1 MYEPIVSTWIG
12 TTPRNHS
19 RSSVQSGWNR
29 DRFGSTMKTSG
40 DHILLEHRRV
50 IDRALEEGVRQ
61 AILRHKKESLPVVI
75 ERDGKIEWVKPED
88 PGY

>member
-1 MYEPIVSTWIG
+1 
-12 TTPRNHS
+12 
-19 RSSVQSGWNR
+19 
-29 DRFGSTMKTSG
+29 MKTSG

-61 AILRHKKESLPVVI
+61 AILGHKKESLPVVI

>member
-1 MYEPIVSTWIG
+1 
-12 TTPRNHS
+12 
-19 RSSVQSGWNR
+19 
-29 DRFGSTMKTSG
+29 MKTSG

-50 IDRALEEGVRQ
+50 IDRALEEWVRQ